1 MERIEQKEDNPILL
15 NEMGDV
21 VFIGEFVDG
30 QINNLIPIEKQ
41 SIPALI
47 AALQKYIE

>member
-21 VFIGEFVDG
+21 VFIGEFADG
-30 QINNLIPIEKQ
+30 EIRNLIPIEKQ
-41 SIPALI
+41 SIPAMI
-47 AALQKYIE
+47 EALKKYVE